1 MSVMPS
7 LYLSENVLSVITEM
21 INDQNCRCIDKDSVP
36 AYIAMVLFQRIM
48 LKRVSRRSGRLG

>member
-36 AYIAMVLFQRIM
+36 RI
-48 LKRVSRRSGRLG
+48 